1 MSKQCKNCGTDLP
14 EDASFC
20 PRCAQSQ
27 IERRE
32 VKPPRLWRK
41 KALITAGCAL
51 VLAAVLCLSLS
62 ACGEK
67 TSPEEEMLM
76 TPATIDPPAKIE
88 TKPVNETIEITMDN
102 WQDYFE
108 EYDEDVWELDAF
120 QELDK
125 LTNCAYLVLKD
136 EYASRLVEEKSSV
149 TFEIKCFLDEYHITA
164 DVENRTWQRE
174 FVKADETRSPV
185 TEERNCYSLSR
196 LKGRDAYGADVY
208 NRAVLNKNVMTG
220 AAEGDFHCLTSYEI
234 LRVTGTLALM

>member
-1 MSKQCKNCGTDLP
+1 M
-14 EDASFC
+14 
-20 PRCAQSQ
+20 
-27 IERRE
+27 
-32 VKPPRLWRK
+32 K
-41 KALITAGCAL
+41 KWIALL
-51 VLAAVLCLSLS
+51 LAAVLCLSLS

-136 EYASRLVEEKSSV
+136 EYASRLVEEKALSPLRSNVSWTNITSRPTWKTERGKESSSRR
-149 TFEIKCFLDEYHITA
+149 TRPAAPSRRREIAI
-164 DVENRTWQRE
+164 
-174 FVKADETRSPV
+174 RSPGSKGGMPTV
-185 TEERNCYSLSR
+185 PMYITEPS
-196 LKGRDAYGADVY
+196 
-208 NRAVLNKNVMTG
+208 
-220 AAEGDFHCLTSYEI
+220 
-234 LRVTGTLALM
+234 

>member
-1 MSKQCKNCGTDLP
+1 M
-14 EDASFC
+14 
-20 PRCAQSQ
+20 
-27 IERRE
+27 
-32 VKPPRLWRK
+32 K
-41 KALITAGCAL
+41 KWIALL
-51 VLAAVLCLSLS
+51 LAAVLCLSLS

-76 TPATIDPPAKIE
+76 TPATIEPLAKIE

-108 EYDEDVWELDAF
+108 EYDEDVWELNAF

-208 NRAVLNKNVMTG
+208 NRAVLNRNVMTG
-220 AAEGDFHCLTSYEI
+220 AAEGDFYCLTSYEI
-234 LRVTGTLALM
+234 LRVTGTLALT

>member
-1 MSKQCKNCGTDLP
+1 M
-14 EDASFC
+14 
-20 PRCAQSQ
+20 
-27 IERRE
+27 
-32 VKPPRLWRK
+32 K
-41 KALITAGCAL
+41 KWIALL
-51 VLAAVLCLSLS
+51 LAAVLCLSLS

-164 DVENRTWQRE
+164 DVENRTWQR
-174 FVKADETRSPV
+174 VRQG
-185 TEERNCYSLSR
+185 
-196 LKGRDAYGADVY
+196 GRDPQPRHGGEKLLFALQAQ
-208 NRAVLNKNVMTG
+208 RAG
-220 AAEGDFHCLTSYEI
+220 CLRCRCI
-234 LRVTGTLALM
+234 